1 MTYNFLPSVSKR
13 TKAKR
18 QSMRN
23 KPTHKRSLTTQVSAS
38 KSKFSTKQL
47 NPEAYEPKLRDA
59 IIKGNISYKELE
71 GIIKRFQ
78 DYETRVLEDDDSK
91 ILLDDRNE
99 QESIK
104 QRSICV
110 PKLGESVNKMRKIM
124 PLERSESNNMLKLIK
139 LKKKADEFERS
150 RVNLTQIFEP
160 HDRMSL
166 NQSVTRF

>member
-71 GIIKRFQ
+71 GIIKRF
-78 DYETRVLEDDDSK
+78 
-91 ILLDDRNE
+91 
-99 QESIK
+99 
-104 QRSICV
+104 
-110 PKLGESVNKMRKIM
+110 
-124 PLERSESNNMLKLIK
+124 
-139 LKKKADEFERS
+139 
-150 RVNLTQIFEP
+150 
-160 HDRMSL
+160 
-166 NQSVTRF
+166 